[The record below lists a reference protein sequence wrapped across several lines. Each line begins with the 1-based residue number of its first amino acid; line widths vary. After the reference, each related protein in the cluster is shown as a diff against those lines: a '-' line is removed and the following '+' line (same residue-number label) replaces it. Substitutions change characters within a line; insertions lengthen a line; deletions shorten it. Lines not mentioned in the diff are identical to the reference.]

1 MEEILLTEVE
11 KSIMR
16 ELQDLS
22 INEKPF
28 LEIAQKIGISE
39 EEVLARI
46 QKLIEQ
52 GYIRRFGATL
62 QHQTAG
68 FEANAMVAWLVQ
80 ERDIERVGKIM
91 SSFPEVT
98 HCYHRRTCK
107 DWKYNVFTM
116 IHGRTEEE
124 CYDITKRISDRTGI
138 KDYDLLFSGEE
149 LKKTSMEYF

>member
-1 MEEILLTEVE
+1 MTEVE
-11 KSIMR
+11 ESIMR
-16 ELQDLS
+16 ELQELS
-22 INEKPF
+22 INERPF

-46 QKLIEQ
+46 QKLIKK

-68 FEANAMVAWLVQ
+68 FEANAMVAWLV
-80 ERDIERVGKIM
+80 EETDIKIVGKIM

-98 HCYHRRTCK
+98 HCYHRQTCK
-107 DWKYNVFTM
+107 DWKYNLFTM
-116 IHGRTEEE
+116 IHGKTEEE
-124 CYDITKRISDRTGI
+124 CYDIAKRISDRTGI
-138 KDYDLLFSGEE
+138 KDYDLLFSIEE